1 MLMFRE
7 SNPARALH
15 CEVAHPQMQCLLRR
29 GVWGRACDFPPNY
42 TTPNCPL
49 HEEIII
55 SGSQY
60 TQLLA
65 MSFAITGKLGY
76 HELLSLFLSISL
88 CLLSPNMS
96 A

>member
-1 MLMFRE
+1 MFPE
-7 SNPARALH
+7 
-15 CEVAHPQMQCLLRR
+15 M
-29 GVWGRACDFPPNY
+29 GDRACDFPPNY
-42 TTPNCPL
+42 TTPNCPF
-49 HEEIII
+49 HEEIIVW
-55 SGSQY
+55 GSQY

-96 A
+96 ARGSTVSGLPQQ